1 VSAVTTES
9 ETFSSEQVAEQE
21 GIVQTALKS
30 LIILEKT
37 YIKKITRFKQLSLLP
52 NTVVSLDD

>member
-37 YIKKITRFKQLSLLP
+37 YIKKITRFKQFQPFTKYSGVP
-52 NTVVSLDD
+52 G